1 MQKIGLGYCPN
12 DFGRLEST
20 TQETWSLEMLYDVQ
34 YSVLIDISAAIV
46 LGRIPGRKDS

>member
-12 DFGRLEST
+12 DFGRLESS
-20 TQETWSLEMLYDVQ
+20 TQETWSLEMLYDV
-34 YSVLIDISAAIV
+34 DISAAIV